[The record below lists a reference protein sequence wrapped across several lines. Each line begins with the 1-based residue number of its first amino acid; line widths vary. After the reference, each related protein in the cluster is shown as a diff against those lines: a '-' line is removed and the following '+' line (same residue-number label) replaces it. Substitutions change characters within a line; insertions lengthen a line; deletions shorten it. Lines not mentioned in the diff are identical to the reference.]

1 MIDPISNTTTLS
13 YHFGQSETRS
23 LQKKTA
29 FRIVLA
35 TGRDA
40 VDLVL
45 TVQDRTWGSIELFGS
60 LAV

>member
-1 MIDPISNTTTLS
+1 MLRQQALATYNPELRS
-13 YHFGQSETRS
+13 GQ
-23 LQKKTA
+23 QKTA

-40 VDLVL
+40 VVL
-45 TVQDRTWGSIELFGS
+45 ILAIPDRTWGSIELFGS